1 MKGGK
6 NKPQSKKRRKAHLKR
21 FINHRR
27 AKYNVKNYIGNDLR
41 LSKSVKYKFGHFV
54 RGRKIENIIFLLKQP
69 FNFIIRRTYLA
80 LLTAFS
86 KLLKSSIFRKRVILS
101 FTSGGA
107 FSSSGT
113 D

>member
-1 MKGGK
+1 M
-6 NKPQSKKRRKAHLKR
+6 P
-21 FINHRR
+21 
-27 AKYNVKNYIGNDLR
+27 
-41 LSKSVKYKFGHFV
+41 HFV
-54 RGRKIENIIFLLKQP
+54 GGRKIENILDFCAKATCQL
-69 FNFIIRRTYLA
+69 IIRRTYLA

-86 KLLKSSIFRKRVILS
+86 KLLKSSIFRKRVIRS